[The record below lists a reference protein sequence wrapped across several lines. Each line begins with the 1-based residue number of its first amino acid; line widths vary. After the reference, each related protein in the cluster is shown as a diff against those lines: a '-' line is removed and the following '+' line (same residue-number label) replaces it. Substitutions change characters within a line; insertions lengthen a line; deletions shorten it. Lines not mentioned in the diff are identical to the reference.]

1 MPIWLRAV
9 EAMWLPQPENNQ
21 LFSVLPDGP
30 KLKIKR
36 KKFTKNDVTVL
47 KSNGLLGQY
56 REGLFMNFSWYMPRL
71 KE

>member
-1 MPIWLRAV
+1 MDQNGLSFLNYA
-9 EAMWLPQPENNQ
+9 
-21 LFSVLPDGP
+21 SVASHLAISKP

-47 KSNGLLGQY
+47 KLNGLLGQY
-56 REGLFMNFSWYMPRL
+56 REGLFMNFSWYRPRL